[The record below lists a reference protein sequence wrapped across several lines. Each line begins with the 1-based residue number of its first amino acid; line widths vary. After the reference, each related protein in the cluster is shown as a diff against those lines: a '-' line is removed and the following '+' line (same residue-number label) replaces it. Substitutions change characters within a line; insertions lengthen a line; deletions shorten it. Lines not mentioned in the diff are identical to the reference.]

1 MEIEMTIKTI
11 MDNLFGRVMKN
22 GKRIPGTCILAFGTR
37 IFFEDYLLP
46 DDIIIC
52 TDWADYASVRLRRK
66 YKHVEFLSES
76 DIKKMVDDG
85 TLYNYIERKYKMRKF
100 DLTVSNPPY
109 DGDLHLQILDTFLKI
124 SKQCVF
130 VHPARWMEDVLAQYK
145 AKSATG
151 KKFEHLKTALE
162 KAYLIKMSDG
172 NDAFH
177 IGLPQDML
185 IGVYSDSDVNSALPI
200 YDDAKRFFSVLKRIL
215 NYAHTVKSLNDV
227 DDENKI
233 DGVRV
238 IVKSIT
244 PGGKGQGNTE
254 YGKNLDV
261 LLIDSDIIVD
271 GFGEDGKVW
280 FKTNGK
286 IVNQWYK
293 KKSDDTPIPHSI
305 KLPTKDLAQTFID
318 LYRTNV
324 VKNIIYMLK
333 YDQHSG
339 HTHIPY
345 FDPKSIKTEDD
356 VLNALGITEP
366 KYREWLKREVY
377 DYREKDFI
385 KYNEWIDC

>member
-1 MEIEMTIKTI
+1 MTIKTI
-11 MDNLFGRVMKN
+11 LDNLFGRVMKN

-52 TDWADYASVRLRRK
+52 TDWADYTSVRMRRK

-76 DIKKMVDDG
+76 EIKKMVSEEK
-85 TLYNYIERKYKMRKF
+85 LYNYIERKYRMRKF
-100 DLTVSNPPY
+100 DLVVSNPPY

-151 KKFEHLKTALE
+151 KKYEHLKTALE
-162 KAYLIKMSDG
+162 KAYLIKSR
-172 NDAFH
+172 DADHVFH
-177 IGLPQDML
+177 ILNNQDML
-185 IGVYSDSDVNSALPI
+185 IGVYSDSDLNPNVPI
-200 YDDAKRFFSVLKRIL
+200 YDDSKRFFDVLKSVIS
-215 NYAHTVKSLNDV
+215 YAHDVKSLGDV
-227 DDENKI
+227 VEDNLI

-238 IVKSIT
+238 EVKGILPILNHVDSELVKGYPVRVVWNVISI
-244 PGGKGQGNTE
+244 
-254 YGKNLDV
+254 
-261 LLIDSDIIVD
+261 D
-271 GFGEDGKVW
+271 GYTEDGQFWANANKRNT
-280 FKTNGK
+280 KTHGK
-286 IVNQWYK
+286 KIG
-293 KKSDDTPIPHSI
+293 TPIPHSI
-305 KLPTKDLAQTFID
+305 KFNTKEEAQTFID
-318 LYRTNV
+318 LYHTNV

-333 YDQHSG
+333 YDQNAG

-345 FDPKSIKTEDD
+345 FDPKTIKNEDN
-356 VLNALGITEP
+356 VLDALGITEP
-366 KYREWLKREVY
+366 EYREWLKRKVD

>member
-1 MEIEMTIKTI
+1 MSIKKI
-11 MDNLFGRVMKN
+11 LDNLFGRVVKN

-52 TDWADYASVRLRRK
+52 TDWADYISIRNRGYR
-66 YKHVEFLSES
+66 HVEFLSES
-76 DIKKMVDDG
+76 EIKKMVDKE

-100 DLTVSNPPY
+100 DLVVSNPPY

-151 KKFEHLKTALE
+151 RKYEHLKTALE
-162 KAYLIKMSDG
+162 KVYLIKQIDG
-172 NDAFH
+172 NNMFN
-177 IGLPQDML
+177 IGLRQDMM
-185 IGVYSDSDVNSALPI
+185 IGVYSNSDVNPALPI
-200 YDDAKRFFSVLKRIL
+200 YDNSKRFFDILKKIL
-215 NYAHTVKSLNDV
+215 NYAHNVCSTEKMSDEKKLDGIRVALKDIVPVKVGSNSEWYRNQDTFVV
-227 DDENKI
+227 DDLVIQNGYVGNKFWAFA
-233 DGVRV
+233 
-238 IVKSIT
+238 KSNQ
-244 PGGKGQGNTE
+244 GK
-254 YGKNLDV
+254 
-261 LLIDSDIIVD
+261 
-271 GFGEDGKVW
+271 
-280 FKTNGK
+280 FKKAVG
-286 IVNQWYK
+286 
-293 KKSDDTPIPHSI
+293 TPIPLSI
-305 KLPTKDLAQTFID
+305 KFDSTMLAQTFID

-333 YDQHSG
+333 YDQNAG

-345 FDPKSIKTEDD
+345 FDPKFIKTEDD

-366 KYREWLKREVY
+366 EYREWLNRKVD